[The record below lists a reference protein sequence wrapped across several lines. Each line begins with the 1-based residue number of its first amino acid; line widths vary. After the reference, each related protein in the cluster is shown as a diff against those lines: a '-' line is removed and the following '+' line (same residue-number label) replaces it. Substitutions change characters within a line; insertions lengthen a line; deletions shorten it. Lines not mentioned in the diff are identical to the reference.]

1 MSRRRTN
8 FASEIEGAFEPK
20 RLWNAKVR
28 KEIQLESDMVEELKH
43 ILLTR
48 SAAVNIEAYLEE
60 RVKPHSQAIY
70 SLLFRRLSKRVG
82 ANPDPYSFNGILT
95 EQHEVVVAKFGMFS
109 TSQRQRAEAAYT
121 PSYRPPAVVGGLL
134 ERKQR
139 LYYEELMPLLALDEE
154 IVARMKDV
162 KDVKIHAS
170 LLLELA
176 SVYARFNEF
185 FVNNSLTLEEPI
197 GPAAFSLYYKHP
209 PIVEP
214 TLLRPGVPTQLTRED
229 RSRIWTANAE
239 PFPQPTYDNDTIVI
253 SDDEAMCDALPVGP
267 YDRAVVRT
275 HAATP
280 TRPKAT
286 TYASSLFRP

>member
-1 MSRRRTN
+1 MKLCSSEMSQRRTN

-28 KEIQLESDMVEELKH
+28 KEIQLESKMVEELKH

-48 SAAVNIEAYLEE
+48 SAAINIEAYLEE

-70 SLLFRRLSKRVG
+70 SLLFKRLSKRVG
-82 ANPDPYSFNGILT
+82 VNPDPYSFNGILT
-95 EQHEVVVAKFGMFS
+95 ELHEAVVAKFGMFS

-139 LYYEELMPLLALDEE
+139 LYYEQLLPLLALDEE
-154 IVARMKDV
+154 IVERMKDPAI
-162 KDVKIHAS
+162 KDVKTHAG

-176 SVYARFNEF
+176 SVYTRFNEF
-185 FVNNSLTLEEPI
+185 FVNNSPTLEEPI
-197 GPAAFSLYYKHP
+197 GPAAFVLFYKSL

-214 TLLRPGVPTQLTRED
+214 MLLRQGMQTQVSKADT
-229 RSRIWTANAE
+229 SRIWTAMA
-239 PFPQPTYDNDTIVI
+239 QPYQQADDDVIVI
-253 SDDEAMCDALPVGP
+253 SDDDE
-267 YDRAVVRT
+267 
-275 HAATP
+275 
-280 TRPKAT
+280 
-286 TYASSLFRP
+286 